1 MHPRM
6 YSRWFIYAVV
16 AIAIY
21 SRLTVVSLAQTVVTN
36 TRTEVAQM
44 AGLWEVDSLQVS
56 PFANAQ
62 YPSIGGGT
70 NLWQFLF
77 PSGGINSDGD
87 EDIEMGIDSSGTGK
101 NGNNQGYS
109 PIHTEVINQT
119 SGQLNH
125 LNLLN
130 GKQGKPRGI

>member
-1 MHPRM
+1 M
-6 YSRWFIYAVV
+6 YSRRFIFAVLLV
-16 AIAIY
+16 ILPRITT
-21 SRLTVVSLAQTVVTN
+21 STRAQTVITN
-36 TRTEVAQM
+36 TRTEVAEM

-87 EDIEMGIDSSGTGK
+87 EDIEMAISSSGTGRT
-101 NGNNQGYS
+101 GN
-109 PIHTEVINQT
+109 
-119 SGQLNH
+119 
-125 LNLLN
+125 
-130 GKQGKPRGI
+130 